1 MYRHIEIR
9 VLFYIVGTH
18 LYQFQSCYYT
28 TLKFE
33 HFFKKINWFVSNI
46 VSERKLMAS
55 SSMNLFVIGAINSQ
69 DLNICTVNHSSIQT
83 FCSFTL
89 YLRYG
94 FWRWL
99 MPSLWFLNVIKK
111 GFDPN
116 IIYSLQIKFKSYLE
130 VFFNMP
136 WGTSELISF

>member
-9 VLFYIVGTH
+9 VLFLHCWYTFISISIML
-18 LYQFQSCYYT
+18 LYDFKIWT
-28 TLKFE
+28 
-33 HFFKKINWFVSNI
+33 FFKKINWFVSNI

-116 IIYSLQIKFKSYLE
+116 IIYSLQIKFKSYLK
-130 VFFNMP
+130 VFLTCL
-136 WGTSELISF
+136 GELQN

>member
-1 MYRHIEIR
+1 M
-9 VLFYIVGTH
+9 
-18 LYQFQSCYYT
+18 
-28 TLKFE
+28 
-33 HFFKKINWFVSNI
+33 SNI

-99 MPSLWFLNVIKK
+99 MSSLWFLNVIKK

-116 IIYSLQIKFKSYLE
+116 IIYSLQIKFKSYLK
-130 VFFNMP
+130 VFFKHALGNFRINFI
-136 WGTSELISF
+136 LICGHRKYIVHFLYGWLFFINESLIWL